1 MFKIYHILLILIASS
16 SLLFLQFQFIHCE
29 TNNQS
34 PAIEQITMMNCSLV
48 KCEKINCK
56 QFEVEIKKSNSCCPT
71 CINCSPYK
79 CPNSCPKN
87 YILVKNDNQ
96 CCPVCQHI

>member
-1 MFKIYHILLILIASS
+1 MFKIYHILFILIASS

-29 TNNQS
+29 TNQS

-87 YILVKNDNQ
+87 YILVKNENQ
-96 CCPVCQHI
+96 CCPVCQHT